1 MHMRTL
7 KTPFVY
13 ISSMRKYVVALL
25 ALVAA
30 GSPVLAQDST
40 PGACTTPDSVA
51 VLGNS
56 RVPDATVRTA
66 AGLNPR
72 TTLNFRDVQRAI
84 KALFGTGQFEDVQIV
99 CSVPPATP
107 RTTMSIVV
115 RERPVLSSYTV
126 TGADRISAKDVRE
139 RLTLAT
145 GKPLDPSA
153 LALAVERADSLYE
166 SKGYYLARVRVDTIR
181 EADNKV
187 KIAFTV
193 EEGRRLAISG
203 LNVTGNLRVPA
214 DDIAGA
220 MQSRP
225 EGFFWFRKGEFDDSK
240 YAADLSER
248 LPQLYASRG
257 FIDFRILSD
266 SLIIDREAGKAVI
279 DIAVSEGPRYR
290 IGSFE
295 VLGNKRF
302 STPEVEQYYPFTDQT
317 RTLTERATGLIRG
330 TYRNP
335 PNTFDAGKWEA
346 AEQKLRDA
354 YNDEGYIY
362 ARIRPIVERLPA
374 GDSVRVVNLR
384 WEIEESSPAI
394 VNRIDIVGNDFT
406 YESCI
411 REQVVLAPGQV
422 FNRNYLLRSYQN
434 ISNMNF
440 FEAPMPAPETRPVGE
455 QGDVDIVFHVKEKR
469 TGNVNFGAST
479 GQGTGIG
486 GFIGLDQPNL
496 LGRCKRAQ
504 LQYQF
509 GRYINDFNAT
519 YTDPNINQT
528 RISGSLTAYHTA
540 SRYTIAD
547 LGRTVRTGAQVQVG
561 FPVPNSL
568 YSRLLVSYGGEGVS
582 YGGEGLLSTV
592 ENRCDNCFRSTL
604 GLTASHD
611 TRLGLPFAAEGG
623 SQTFNAQFNGG
634 PLGGTASFQRYTTE
648 LKSYAPIGGIGV
660 ASLGSAPMT
669 FVLGLTARAGAVFG
683 DPGPFFYSQSF
694 AVGGTQYGEQLRGY
708 EEFSITPAGY
718 NQSAEGGSGVQRQS
732 FGNAFFTGTAELG
745 LRVSQGLYL
754 NTFFE
759 GGNVWDR
766 PRQFDPTRL
775 FRSFG
780 FGAALVSPLGPI
792 GVDLGYGLDRL
803 DEFGRPAPGWKF
815 HFKIGQFF

>member
-1 MHMRTL
+1 MQ
-7 KTPFVY
+7 
-13 ISSMRKYVVALL
+13 KYVVSLL

-30 GSPVLAQDST
+30 GTPVLAQDSA
-40 PGACTTPDSVA
+40 PGACTTPDSIAVA
-51 VLGNS
+51 GNS
-56 RVPDATVRTA
+56 RVTDAAVRTA
-66 AGLNPR
+66 AGISPR
-72 TTLNFRDVQRAI
+72 ATLNYRDVQRSI
-84 KALFGTGQFEDVQIV
+84 KALFATGQFDDVQV
-99 CSVPPATP
+99 ECLVPPAVSK
-107 RTTMSIVV
+107 TTLSIIV
-115 RERPVLSSYTV
+115 RERPVLTSYAV
-126 TGADRISAKDVRE
+126 TGASRVSSKDVRD
-139 RLTLAT
+139 RLTLVA

-166 SKGYYLARVRVDTIR
+166 SKGYYLARVSVDTIR

-187 KIAFTV
+187 KIAFRV
-193 EEGRRLAISG
+193 EEGRRLAVSG
-203 LNVTGNLRVPA
+203 LNVNGNRSVPA

-220 MQSRP
+220 MLSKP
-225 EGFFWFRKGEFDDSK
+225 EGFYWFRKGEFDDTKFAS
-240 YAADLSER
+240 DLSER
-248 LPQLYASRG
+248 IPQLYAGRG

-279 DIAVSEGPRYR
+279 DLTVSEGPRYK
-290 IGSFE
+290 IGTFE
-295 VLGNKRF
+295 TLGNKRF
-302 STPEVEQYYPFTDQT
+302 SSAEIQQYYPFTNEAQT
-317 RTLTERATGLIRG
+317 LAQRATGIVRRS
-330 TYRNP
+330 YRNP

-362 ARIRPIVERLPA
+362 ARIRPVVERQPGA
-374 GDSVRVVNLR
+374 DTVRVVNLR
-384 WEIEESSPAI
+384 WEIDEASPAI
-394 VNRIDIVGNDFT
+394 VNRIDIEGNDFT

-422 FNRNYLLRSYQN
+422 FNRNFLLRSYQN
-434 ISNMNF
+434 ISNLNF

-455 QGDVDIVFHVKEKR
+455 NGDVDIVFRVKEKR

-561 FPVPNSL
+561 FPVPQSL
-568 YSRLLVSYGGEGVS
+568 YSRLLLSYGGEGVS

-611 TRLGLPFAAEGG
+611 TRLGLPFPAEGG

-694 AVGGTQYGEQLRGY
+694 ALGGTQYGEQLRGY
-708 EEFSITPAGY
+708 EEFSITPSGF
-718 NQSAEGGSGVQRQS
+718 NQFAEGGSAQRQS
-732 FGNAFFTGTAELG
+732 FGNAFFTGTGELG
-745 LRVSQGLYL
+745 LRVNQSLYL

-766 PRQFDPTRL
+766 PSQFDPTRL

-780 FGAALVSPLGPI
+780 FGAAIVSPLGPI
-792 GVDLGYGLDRL
+792 GIDLGYGLDRL
-803 DEFGRPAPGWKF
+803 DVDGRPAPGWKF
-815 HFKIGQFF
+815 HFKLGQFF

>member
-1 MHMRTL
+1 MQKH
-7 KTPFVY
+7 
-13 ISSMRKYVVALL
+13 VVTLL
-25 ALVAA
+25 ALMAA
-30 GSPVLAQDST
+30 GSPVLAQDNA
-40 PGACTTPDSVA
+40 PGACTTPDTIV
-51 VLGNS
+51 VTGNS
-56 RVPDATVRTA
+56 RVTDATVRSG
-66 AGLNPR
+66 AGISAR
-72 TTLNFRDVQRAI
+72 TTLNYRDVQRAI
-84 KALFGTGQFEDVQIV
+84 KALFATSQFEDIQVL
-99 CSVPPATP
+99 CSVPPVTP
-107 RTTMSIVV
+107 RTTLTISV
-115 RERPVLSSYTV
+115 RERPVLRAYTV
-126 TGADRISAKDVRE
+126 KGAERVSAKDVRD
-139 RLTLAT
+139 RLTLVT

-166 SKGYYLARVRVDTIR
+166 SKGYYLARVHVDTVR
-181 EADNKV
+181 ESDSNV
-187 KIAFTV
+187 RIAFTV
-193 EEGRRLAISG
+193 EEGRRLAVSG
-203 LNVTGNLRVPA
+203 LSVTGNRGVSA
-214 DDIAGA
+214 ADIAAA
-220 MQSRP
+220 MQSKP

-240 YAADLSER
+240 YATDLAER
-248 LPQLYASRG
+248 IPQLYSSRG

-279 DIAVSEGPRYR
+279 DLEVSEGPRYR
-290 IGSFE
+290 IGTFE

-302 STPEVEQYYPFTDQT
+302 SSAEIQQYYPFAGDAQ
-317 RTLTERATGLIRG
+317 TLTQRAAGIIRR
-330 TYRNP
+330 TYHNP
-335 PNTFDAGKWEA
+335 ANTFDAGKWEA

-362 ARIRPIVERLPA
+362 ARIRPVVERQPG

-384 WEIEESSPAI
+384 WEIDEASPAI
-394 VNRIDIVGNDFT
+394 VNRIDIEGNDFT

-434 ISNMNF
+434 ISNLNF
-440 FEAPMPAPETRPVGE
+440 FESPMPAPETRPVGD
-455 QGDVDIVFHVKEKR
+455 QGDVDIIFRVKEKR

-486 GFIGLDQPNL
+486 GFVGLDQPNL

-509 GRYINDFNAT
+509 GRYINDFNTT

-568 YSRLLVSYGGEGVS
+568 YSRILVSYGGEGVS

-592 ENRCDNCFRSTL
+592 DNRCDNCFRSTV
-604 GLTASHD
+604 GFTASHD

-648 LKSYAPIGGIGV
+648 LKGYAPIGGIGV
-660 ASLGSAPMT
+660 AALGSAPMT
-669 FVLGLTARAGAVFG
+669 FVLGLTARAGALFG

-694 AVGGTQYGEQLRGY
+694 ALGGTQYGEQLRGY
-708 EEFSITPAGY
+708 EEFSITPSGF
-718 NQSAEGGSGVQRQS
+718 NQFAEGGGGVQRQS
-732 FGNAFFTGTAELG
+732 FGNAFFTGTGEFG
-745 LRVSQGLYL
+745 LRVNQALYL

-780 FGAALVSPLGPI
+780 FGAAIVSPLGPI
-792 GVDLGYGLDRL
+792 GIDLGYGLDRL
-803 DEFGRPAPGWKF
+803 DATGRPAPGWKF
-815 HFKIGQFF
+815 HFKLGQFF

>member
-1 MHMRTL
+1 MQ
-7 KTPFVY
+7 
-13 ISSMRKYVVALL
+13 KYVVSLL
-25 ALVAA
+25 ALIAA
-30 GSPVLAQDST
+30 GTPVLAQDNA

-51 VLGNS
+51 VSGNS
-56 RVPDATVRTA
+56 RVSDETVRSS
-66 AGLNPR
+66 AGLAPH
-72 TTLNFRDVQRAI
+72 TTLNYRDVQRAI
-84 KALFGTGQFEDVQIV
+84 KALFTTGQFEDVQVV
-99 CSVPPATP
+99 CKVPPAAP
-107 RTTMSIVV
+107 KTTLGIIV
-115 RERPVLSSYTV
+115 RERPLLTSYTV
-126 TGADRISAKDVRE
+126 TGAERVSAKDVKD
-139 RLTLAT
+139 RLTLVT
-145 GKPLDPSA
+145 GKALDPSA

-166 SKGYYLARVRVDTIR
+166 SKGYYLARVHVDTVK

-187 KIAFTV
+187 KIAFRV

-203 LNVTGNLRVPA
+203 LQVTGNRRISS
-214 DDIAGA
+214 DDIAGV
-220 MQSRP
+220 MQSKP

-240 YAADLSER
+240 YATDLSEKI
-248 LPQLYASRG
+248 PQLYSSRG
-257 FIDFRILSD
+257 YIDFRILSD

-279 DIAVSEGPRYR
+279 DIAVSEGPRYK
-290 IGSFE
+290 IGTFE

-302 STPEVEQYYPFTDQT
+302 STEEIQQYYPFANESQ
-317 RTLTERATGLIRG
+317 TLTQRATGIIRRS
-330 TYRNP
+330 YRNP
-335 PNTFDAGKWEA
+335 PSTFDQGKWESG
-346 AEQKLRDA
+346 EQKLRDA

-362 ARIRPIVERLPA
+362 ARIRPVVERQPG
-374 GDSVRVVNLR
+374 GDTVRVVNLR
-384 WEIEESSPAI
+384 WEIEEASPAI
-394 VNRIDIVGNDFT
+394 VNRIDIEGNDFT

-411 REQVVLAPGQV
+411 REQIVLAPGQV

-434 ISNMNF
+434 ISNLNF
-440 FEAPMPAPETRPVGE
+440 FESPMPAPETRPIGE
-455 QGDVDIVFHVKEKR
+455 AGDVDIIFRVKEKR

-547 LGRTVRTGAQVQVG
+547 LGRTTRTGAQIQVG

-582 YGGEGLLSTV
+582 YGGEGLLASV
-592 ENRCDNCFRSTL
+592 ADRCNNCFRSTL
-604 GLTASHD
+604 GFTASHD
-611 TRLGLPFAAEGG
+611 TRIGLPFAAEGG

-648 LKSYAPIGGIGV
+648 LKGYAPIGGIGV
-660 ASLGSAPMT
+660 AALGSSPMT
-669 FVLGLTARAGAVFG
+669 FVLGLTARAGMVFG

-694 AVGGTQYGEQLRGY
+694 ALGGTQYGEQLRGY
-708 EEFSITPAGY
+708 EEFSITPSGF
-718 NQSAEGGSGVQRQS
+718 NQFAEGGSGVQRSS
-732 FGNAFFTGTAELG
+732 FGNAYFTGTGELG
-745 LRVSQGLYL
+745 LRVNQALYL

-792 GVDLGYGLDRL
+792 GIDLGYGLDKL
-803 DEFGRPAPGWKF
+803 DINGRPAPGWKL

>member
-1 MHMRTL
+1 MQ
-7 KTPFVY
+7 
-13 ISSMRKYVVALL
+13 KYVVSLL

-30 GSPVLAQDST
+30 GTPVLAQDSA
-40 PGACTTPDSVA
+40 PGACTIPDSIAVA
-51 VLGNS
+51 GNS
-56 RVPDATVRTA
+56 RVTDAAVRTA
-66 AGLNPR
+66 AGISPR
-72 TTLNFRDVQRAI
+72 TTLNYRDIQRSI
-84 KALFGTGQFEDVQIV
+84 KALFTTGQFDDVQVV
-99 CSVPPATP
+99 CSVPPAVSK
-107 RTTMSIVV
+107 TTLSIIV
-115 RERPVLSSYTV
+115 RERPVLTSYTV
-126 TGADRISAKDVRE
+126 TGASRVSSKDVKD
-139 RLTLAT
+139 RLTLVA
-145 GKPLDPSA
+145 GKPLDPSV

-166 SKGYYLARVRVDTIR
+166 SKGYYLARVSVDTIR
-181 EADNKV
+181 EPDNKV
-187 KIAFTV
+187 KIAFRV
-193 EEGRRLAISG
+193 EEGRRLAVSG
-203 LNVTGNLRVPA
+203 LNVNGNRSVPA

-220 MQSRP
+220 MLSKP
-225 EGFFWFRKGEFDDSK
+225 EGFYWFRKGEFDDTK

-248 LPQLYASRG
+248 IPQLYAGRG

-266 SLIIDREAGKAVI
+266 SLIIDRDAGKAVI
-279 DIAVSEGPRYR
+279 DLTVSEGPRYR
-290 IGSFE
+290 IGTFE
-295 VLGNKRF
+295 TLGNKRF
-302 STPEVEQYYPFTDQT
+302 SSAEIQQYYPFTNEAQT
-317 RTLTERATGLIRG
+317 LAQRATGIVRRN
-330 TYRNP
+330 YRNP

-362 ARIRPIVERLPA
+362 ARIRPVVERQPGA
-374 GDSVRVVNLR
+374 DTVRVVNLR
-384 WEIEESSPAI
+384 WEIDEASPAI
-394 VNRIDIVGNDFT
+394 VNRIDIEGNDFT

-422 FNRNYLLRSYQN
+422 FNRNFLLRSYQN
-434 ISNMNF
+434 ISNLNF

-455 QGDVDIVFHVKEKR
+455 NGDVDIVFRVKEKR

-561 FPVPNSL
+561 FPVPQSL
-568 YSRLLVSYGGEGVS
+568 YSRLLLSYGGEGVS

-611 TRLGLPFAAEGG
+611 TRLGLPFPAEGG
-623 SQTFNAQFNGG
+623 SQTLNAQFNGG

-694 AVGGTQYGEQLRGY
+694 ALGGTQYGEQLRGY
-708 EEFSITPAGY
+708 EEFSITPAGF
-718 NQSAEGGSGVQRQS
+718 NQFAEGGSAQRQS
-732 FGNAFFTGTAELG
+732 FGNAFFTGTGELG
-745 LRVSQGLYL
+745 LRVNQSLYL

-766 PRQFDPTRL
+766 PSQFDPTRL

-780 FGAALVSPLGPI
+780 FGAAIVSPLGPI
-792 GVDLGYGLDRL
+792 GIDLGYGLDRL
-803 DEFGRPAPGWKF
+803 DVDGRPAPGWKF
-815 HFKIGQFF
+815 HFKLGQFF